1 MRCSLNVTL
10 YIWTH
15 NGFFHLLFCDC
26 FVTTSMPRQYFAKFV
41 IDKNKTKNIFQN
53 SLSLCLSLL
62 TFGSLPNQF
71 NTLNLHYIFQTN
83 EYVWDHP
90 TIRKNANDLYPHV
103 IFRRRQP
110 IYMMSELTV
119 NEMDFLIVSLYN
131 VFFILF
137 IIKLTHIPHST
148 INFMIIFDPME
159 YMPSNSNMRIR
170 PIHLSGREGQKFV
183 NNRKYPETVTDIQY
197 ICKCA
202 CCMSK

>member
-1 MRCSLNVTL
+1 MQTTSKIPPLGVNNTNIVGGHSSNGGKFR
-10 YIWTH
+10 YIFCFLLAIGLPCDVRWMLPCIFGPTI
-15 NGFFHLLFCDC
+15 GFFHLLFCDC

-148 INFMIIFDPME
+148 INFMIIFDPI
-159 YMPSNSNMRIR
+159 RICEF
-170 PIHLSGREGQKFV
+170 G
-183 NNRKYPETVTDIQY
+183 
-197 ICKCA
+197 
-202 CCMSK
+202 